1 MAERKAFSFLRSFYE
16 SACAIESKEEQ
27 ADFYNAIFRYVF
39 DGKESEINGT
49 PLAMFLLAK
58 PNIDTALR
66 KSEAGALGGTATQ
79 ERNKNNDKQDK
90 STPQAEVKQT
100 SSTFQAD
107 LKQDKSTPQAE
118 VKQTSSTFQADLK
131 QDKSTPQAINDKGDM
146 IKDIKNTVRQI
157 DVDFDAFWS
166 EYPKKV
172 GKGAAKKAFEKAR
185 KKATLESLVTAVR
198 RQKCGSQWTREDGR
212 FIPNPATW
220 LNQERW
226 EDEVDGGNHGSS
238 TGYSEDPG
246 LQRLSEWEQQHTF

>member
-79 ERNKNNDKQDK
+79 ERNRNND
-90 STPQAEVKQT
+90 
-100 SSTFQAD
+100 
-107 LKQDKSTPQAE
+107 KQDKSTPQAE

>member
-1 MAERKAFSFLRSFYE
+1 MTVRKAFSFLRSFYE
-16 SACAIESKEEQ
+16 AACTITDKKEQ
-27 ADFYNAIFRYVF
+27 ADFYNAIFRYAF
-39 DGKESEINGT
+39 DGVESDITGT
-49 PLAMFLLAK
+49 PLAMFTLAK
-58 PNIDTALR
+58 PNIDFSLK
-66 KSEAGALGGTATQ
+66 KSEAGALGGSTRQ
-79 ERNKNNDKQDK
+79 GRNRNSESKPQANDKQSESK
-90 STPQAEVKQT
+90 PQAIK
-100 SSTFQAD
+100 
-107 LKQDKSTPQAE
+107 DKGSR
-118 VKQTSSTFQADLK
+118 
-131 QDKSTPQAINDKGDM
+131 INDKGEV